1 MGLVTEAI
9 KRMFSRN
16 TTNAA
21 SQSGARVP
29 IVNVNGDPIGNDSL
43 ANFKSVLGG
52 TIQGTI
58 TPDTYDSAD
67 QNGLYQVIGSSATN
81 PILDWGRLFTVVQG
95 VDHCLHIKYCANT
108 KTIIIRYKYKTSSM
122 SAAEWTAWSAVNVT
136 ALT

>member
-1 MGLVTEAI
+1 M
-9 KRMFSRN
+9 
-16 TTNAA
+16 
-21 SQSGARVP
+21 
-29 IVNVNGDPIGNDSL
+29 
-43 ANFKSVLGG
+43 VLGG
-52 TIQGTI
+52 TIQGTV

-67 QNGLYQVIGSSATN
+67 QNGLYQVNGSSPTN

-95 VDHCLHIKYCANT
+95 VGHCLQIKYCANA